1 MWQQSAR
8 GDTCLTHPGAMLSVV
23 RPRSQISPEPAAAGT
38 ASAAAPERG
47 REPRAGQVE
56 RAENF
61 PVALRLLPR
70 VLRVDLRAVY
80 DVVRLIDDTGD
91 EGGGDRTPRLE
102 ELSRELTDLWRD
114 RPVATPALAR
124 LRPTVRARRLPEE
137 PFQRLVAANLQ
148 DQRVTRYADRAELL
162 DYCALSAA
170 PIGRLVLALFEVP
183 ADDALLAASDRVC
196 AGLQLLEHW
205 QDVGEDR
212 RRGRVYLPQDAMAA
226 AGVRES
232 ALDAPA
238 AGASLRRLVLAE
250 TEQAAALLGDGPW
263 LVRRLRGWARLAVT
277 GYVAG
282 GMAAAGHPFRSGGD
296 VLAATPRPRRRG
308 RLRSAAGVSL
318 PGGRL

>member
-1 MWQQSAR
+1 
-8 GDTCLTHPGAMLSVV
+8 MLSVV

-47 REPRAGQVE
+47 RDPRAVQME

-183 ADDALLAASDRVC
+183 ADAALLAASDRVC

-226 AGVRES
+226 AGVTDDD
-232 ALDAPA
+232 LDAAHACPA
-238 AGASLRRLVLAE
+238 LRRLVLAE
-250 TEQAAALLGDGPW
+250 VESAAELLAAGPE
-263 LVRRLRGWARLAVT
+263 LVRDLHGWARCAVA

-282 GMAAAGHPFRSGGD
+282 GQATVDALRRSRGD
-296 VLAATPRPRRRG
+296 VLAATPRPRRRDL
-308 RLRSAAGVSL
+308 LRSAAVLLL
-318 PGGRL
+318 PRGHR

>member
-1 MWQQSAR
+1 
-8 GDTCLTHPGAMLSVV
+8 MLSVV

-47 REPRAGQVE
+47 RDPRAVQME

-183 ADDALLAASDRVC
+183 ADAALLAASDRVC

-226 AGVRES
+226 AGVTDDD
-232 ALDAPA
+232 LDAAHACPA
-238 AGASLRRLVLAE
+238 LRRLVLAE
-250 TEQAAALLGDGPW
+250 VESAAELLAAGPE
-263 LVRRLRGWARLAVT
+263 LVRDLHGWARCAVA

-282 GMAAAGHPFRSGGD
+282 GQATVDALRRSGGD
-296 VLAATPRPRRRG
+296 VLAATPRPRRRDLLRHAAVLLLPRG
-308 RLRSAAGVSL
+308 RR
-318 PGGRL
+318 

>member
-1 MWQQSAR
+1 
-8 GDTCLTHPGAMLSVV
+8 MLSVV

-47 REPRAGQVE
+47 REPRAVQME

-114 RPVATPALAR
+114 RPVATPAMTR
-124 LRPTVRARRLPEE
+124 LRPTMRARRLPKE

-170 PIGRLVLALFEVP
+170 AIGRLVLALFEVP

-205 QDVGEDR
+205 QEAAATAC
-212 RRGRVYLPQDAMAA
+212 RGRVYLPQRSRAPAA
-226 AGVRES
+226 ASRS
-232 ALDAPA
+232 DWDPPA
-238 AGASLRRLVLAE
+238 AGASLHRLVLAE
-250 TEQAAALLGDGPW
+250 TEQ
-263 LVRRLRGWARLAVT
+263 
-277 GYVAG
+277 
-282 GMAAAGHPFRSGGD
+282 
-296 VLAATPRPRRRG
+296 
-308 RLRSAAGVSL
+308 
-318 PGGRL
+318 